1 MSDMKKEMSEK
12 VPKMTLK
19 GYYEELPEAKFPK
32 TEFVNKIV
40 QATGVS
46 TATVH
51 NWIHGK
57 TKPLEKKHIQTL
69 CELTGLREG
78 QLWKD

>member
-1 MSDMKKEMSEK
+1 MSEIDKKMSSK

-19 GYYEELPEAKFPK
+19 GYYEGLPEAKFPK

-40 QATGVS
+40 HETGVS

-57 TKPLEKKHIQTL
+57 TKPSEKKYVEKL
-69 CELTGLREG
+69 CEITGLLEEE
-78 QLWKD
+78 LWN

>member
-1 MSDMKKEMSEK
+1 MSDTKKGISEK
-12 VPKMTLK
+12 NPKITLK
-19 GYYEELPEAKFPK
+19 GYYEGLPEAKFPK
-32 TEFVNKIV
+32 TEFVNKII

-57 TKPLEKKHIQTL
+57 TKPFEKKHIQTL
-69 CELTGLREG
+69 CELTGLAED